1 MISQA
6 LIDASSEKR
15 HNRVP
20 VARWLLTED
29 FEIVC
34 GMANLHHY
42 TIKKLFAQVLNETPV
57 RAQVICKKLVDEIEQ
72 L

>member
-6 LIDASSEKR
+6 LYDAASEKR
-15 HNRVP
+15 YNRVP

-34 GMANLHHY
+34 GMASLHPI
-42 TIKKLFAQVLNETPV
+42 TIKKVFAQVLNETPI
-57 RAQVICKKLVDEIEQ
+57 RAQVLCKKLVEQIEQ